1 MKMKLF
7 WMKNKVLIATLL
19 AVLVLGVAFWGGL
32 RLFEGERMQDV
43 LVRTSFAEAEATA
56 TPTEEP
62 GTVGLTGDD
71 PTATLSPYPLP
82 VRTDAPLQTA
92 MPAELVSEDILHL
105 EWRYKDIFPRITN
118 TYSYQAKTWKEG
130 EKVDDALADA
140 ARRKAKDVLY
150 ELFNDGGDYHD
161 FDKATVVR
169 YVDES
174 GYRENVLRITGA
186 NNDFACVLAEKD
198 LSLLIADNA
207 KFPATAAIHEKEDA
221 KEVAQY
227 LGVTLGKGMEN
238 QGGSRQGRD
247 GDWIERFFGFELS
260 DGRWITL
267 CYTMN
272 TLHGVQVHQDRY
284 SMQEGV
290 CFQADIRHSPEVVH
304 LVAEENFVQGDP
316 KAPAEGDM
324 TVDEIMLMYRNFL
337 SAANGRAS
345 VRRDAEGKT
354 VEELDYNLKDWE
366 ITYFLDKSGYR
377 ENFYRIHKEDL
388 VDMDIAAKSG
398 YIVRATCDE
407 LYNPDDDLKLIDIDY
422 DHMGGVEY
430 IHYVKY
436 VAEQTFGKEK
446 VKTVDVNAVY
456 DGHGCTIDAYMMDGR
471 WNEFG
476 FTDGRLMYIEH
487 YATERSSIM
496 GWGADSLY
504 VNIIT
509 GEQFYQEF

>member
-43 LVRTSFAEAEATA
+43 LVRTSFAEAVATA

-130 EKVDDALADA
+130 DKVDDALADA
-140 ARRKAKDVLY
+140 ARRKVKDVFY

-161 FDKATVVR
+161 FDNATVVR

-227 LGVTLGKGMEN
+227 LGTTLGKGMEN
-238 QGGSRQGRD
+238 QGGSRKGRD

-272 TLHGVQVHQDRY
+272 TLNGVQVHQDRY

-377 ENFYRIHKEDL
+377 ENFYHIHKDGL
-388 VDMDIAAKSG
+388 IDMDIAAKSG
-398 YIVRATCDE
+398 YIVRATCQE
-407 LYNPDDDLKLIDIDY
+407 LYNPDDDLKLINIDY
-422 DHMGGVEY
+422 DHMGGEEY
-430 IHYVKY
+430 IRYVQY
-436 VAEQTFGKEK
+436 VAEQTWGKEA
-446 VKTVDVNAVY
+446 VKSVDVNAVY
-456 DGHGCTIDAYMMDGR
+456 DGNYCTIDAYMTDGR
-471 WNEFG
+471 WYEFFFAG
-476 FTDGRLMYIEH
+476 GRL
-487 YATERSSIM
+487 TEIQHFAAERIDIC

-504 VNIIT
+504 VNTIT
-509 GEQFYQEF
+509 GEEFYQEF

>member
-471 WNEFG
+471 WYEFG

>member
-1 MKMKLF
+1 MRLF
-7 WMKNKVLIATLL
+7 WTKNKVLIATLL

-32 RLFEGERMQDV
+32 RLFEGNEMQDV
-43 LVRTSFAEAEATA
+43 LVRTSAAEAEI
-56 TPTEEP
+56 TP
-62 GTVGLTGDD
+62 
-71 PTATLSPYPLP
+71 SPLP
-82 VRTDAPLQTA
+82 DQMPVPTA

-105 EWRYKDIFPRITN
+105 EWRYKDIFPRITK

-130 EKVDDALADA
+130 DKVDDALADA

-161 FDKATVVR
+161 FDNATVVR

-207 KFPATAAIHEKEDA
+207 KFPATTAIHEKEDA

-227 LGVTLGKGMEN
+227 LGVTLGKGMED
-238 QGGSRQGRD
+238 QGGSGRN
-247 GDWIERFFGFELS
+247 GVRIEQFFGFELS

-272 TLHGVQVHQDRY
+272 TLNGVQVHQDRY

-290 CFQADIRHSPEVVH
+290 CFQADIRISPEIVH
-304 LVAEENFVQGDP
+304 LVAEQNFVQGSP
-316 KAPAEGDM
+316 KEPAEGDM
-324 TVDEIMLMYRNFL
+324 TVDQIALMYRMFL
-337 SAANGRAS
+337 SAANGRAAE
-345 VRRDAEGKT
+345 RREAEGKST
-354 VEELDYNLKDWE
+354 EELDYSLKDWE

-377 ENFYRIHKEDL
+377 ENFYHIHKDGL

-398 YIVRATCDE
+398 YIVHATCDG
-407 LYNPDDDLKLIDIDY
+407 LYNPDDDLKLITIPY
-422 DHMGGVEY
+422 DKMGGVEY

-436 VAEQTFGKEK
+436 VAEQTFGKEN
-446 VKTVDVNAVY
+446 VKEVDVNAVY
-456 DGHGCTIDAYMMDGR
+456 DGNFCTIDAYMMDGR
-471 WNEFG
+471 WYEFCFEG
-476 FTDGRLMYIEH
+476 GRLMEIQH
-487 YATERSSIM
+487 YAMERIDIM
-496 GWGADSLY
+496 GWGADALY
-504 VNIIT
+504 VNTVT
-509 GEQFYQEF
+509 GEEFYQEY

>member
-56 TPTEEP
+56 APTEEP

-71 PTATLSPYPLP
+71 PTATLPPYPLP

-130 EKVDDALADA
+130 DKVDDALADA

-169 YVDES
+169 YVDEA

-247 GDWIERFFGFELS
+247 GDWIKRFFGFELS

-272 TLHGVQVHQDRY
+272 TLNGVQVHQDRY

-337 SAANGRAS
+337 SAANGRAA

-471 WNEFG
+471 WYEFG

-504 VNIIT
+504 VNTIT